1 MARVPVHRL
10 HRQELLRAAVG
21 LYKCVL
27 FYYKG
32 FLLPDAAW
40 EQNELLL
47 LYKLN
52 AVYPSKAEIA

>member
-1 MARVPVHRL
+1 VHRL